1 MKNYADL
8 EVFQRSKKLY
18 PQVYAMVRAWRDIDQ
33 RELGSQI
40 VRAANSIH
48 ANIAEGFGKSP
59 AEFKRY
65 LATAL
70 GSCDE
75 LRSHL
80 SDAHAVKLLSSKD
93 MQMYL
98 DEYTI
103 VGKQLNKLRQ
113 VWK

>member
-8 EVFQRSKKLY
+8 DVFQRSKKLY
-18 PQVYAMVRAWRDIDQ
+18 PLVYAQVRTWRDIDQ

-65 LATAL
+65 LAMSL

-75 LRSHL
+75 LLSHL
-80 SDAHAVKLLSSKD
+80 SDAQAVGLLSQEE
-93 MQMYL
+93 MQTFA
-98 DEYTI
+98 DEYII

-113 VWK
+113 AWR

>member
-1 MKNYADL
+1 MRNYADL
-8 EVFQRSKKLY
+8 NVFQRSKKLY
-18 PQVYAMVRAWRDIDQ
+18 PLVYARVRAWRDIDQ

-65 LATAL
+65 LAMSL

-75 LRSHL
+75 LISHL
-80 SDAHAVKLLSSKD
+80 SDAQAVGLLSQEEVKTLS
-93 MQMYL
+93 
-98 DEYTI
+98 DEYII

-113 VWK
+113 AWR

>member
-1 MKNYADL
+1 MRNYADL
-8 EVFQRSKKLY
+8 DVFQRSKKLY
-18 PQVYAMVRAWRDIDQ
+18 PLVYARVRTWKDIDQ

-48 ANIAEGFGKSP
+48 ANIAEGFAKSP

-65 LATAL
+65 LAMSL

-75 LRSHL
+75 LLSHL
-80 SDAHAVKLLSSKD
+80 SDAQAVGLLSREEVKTFS
-93 MQMYL
+93 
-98 DEYTI
+98 DEYNI

-113 VWK
+113 AWK